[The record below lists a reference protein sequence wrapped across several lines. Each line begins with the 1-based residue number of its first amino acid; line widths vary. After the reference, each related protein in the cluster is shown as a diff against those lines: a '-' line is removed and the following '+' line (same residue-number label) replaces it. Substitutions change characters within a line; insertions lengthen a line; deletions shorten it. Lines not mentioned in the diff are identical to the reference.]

1 MDESPTNP
9 IGGSNSAG
17 NALSQASAIAAGNI
31 KDTSPFKDI
40 MQTLEKPP
48 PTPPS
53 GYDGT
58 GGSFQDG
65 SFAIGGGVTGPLPF
79 KNSGVYTSPPRS
91 ADYFIGN
98 KNKGSSFSF
107 IKNNFRLPRS
117 NSTVTSSMSQPQ
129 DLSGNPVSPPPLVS
143 RPLAAGSTPG
153 SFQVN
158 NRRNILVQIFILILP
173 NCNNAK
179 FAAENCIFIFPGAFI

>member
-9 IGGSNSAG
+9 IGGNISAG
-17 NALSQASAIAAGNI
+17 NALSQASAIAAGNM
-31 KDTSPFKDI
+31 KDSSPFKDI

-53 GYDGT
+53 FYDGA
-58 GGSFQDG
+58 GGSSQDG

-79 KNSGVYTSPPRS
+79 KNSGVYNSPPRS
-91 ADYFIGN
+91 ADYYMGN

-117 NSTVTSSMSQPQ
+117 NSTVTSSMSQHQ
-129 DLSGNPVSPPPLVS
+129 DICSNPVSPS
-143 RPLAAGSTPG
+143 RPLASGSTPG

-158 NRRNILVQIFILILP
+158 NLKNIFV
-173 NCNNAK
+173 
-179 FAAENCIFIFPGAFI
+179 

>member
-9 IGGSNSAG
+9 IGGTISAG

-31 KDTSPFKDI
+31 KDSSPFKDI

-53 GYDGT
+53 GYGGS

-65 SFAIGGGVTGPLPF
+65 TFAIGGGVTGQLPF
-79 KNSGVYTSPPRS
+79 KNSGVYSSPPRS

-143 RPLAAGSTPG
+143 RPLASGSTPG

-158 NRRNILVQIFILILP
+158 DRKLFSYKILYMLCAQKMIIYLGEFI
-173 NCNNAK
+173 
-179 FAAENCIFIFPGAFI
+179 

>member
-9 IGGSNSAG
+9 IGGNISAG

-31 KDTSPFKDI
+31 KDSSPFKDI

-48 PTPPS
+48 PTPPFGS
-53 GYDGT
+53 DGAD
-58 GGSFQDG
+58 SSLQNS
-65 SFAIGGGVTGPLPF
+65 SFAIGGGVTGHLPF

-91 ADYFIGN
+91 ADYYMGN
-98 KNKGSSFSF
+98 KSKGSSFSF

-129 DLSGNPVSPPPLVS
+129 DLSGNPISPPPPVS
-143 RPLAAGSTPG
+143 RPLAPGSTPG
-153 SFQVN
+153 SFQVTN
-158 NRRNILVQIFILILP
+158 WKVFSIESIL
-173 NCNNAK
+173 
-179 FAAENCIFIFPGAFI
+179 